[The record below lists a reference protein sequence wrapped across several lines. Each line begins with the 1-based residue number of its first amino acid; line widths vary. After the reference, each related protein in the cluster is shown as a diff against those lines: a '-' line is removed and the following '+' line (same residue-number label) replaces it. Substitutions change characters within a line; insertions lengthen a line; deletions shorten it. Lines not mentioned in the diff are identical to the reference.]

1 MKIKYSFRHSFIQYE
16 DAVGDEDDDE
26 LLRTVVSSLFLLR
39 LRVSPFSLSTDN
51 HIVVLLISKLRRC
64 YWRCWAMIGLRPTWG
79 SLGVDSLTFI
89 ITKVSTH
96 SQDPDGCTIIT
107 EDAQGTNKW
116 ILSAPGMKKLFLSRG
131 RCLTGDALEHWLGVN
146 VVRLSVAVR
155 CDGRKWMS
163 LIQGPEPRRCP
174 ESRKSDSPTWKLE

>member
-1 MKIKYSFRHSFIQYE
+1 
-16 DAVGDEDDDE
+16 
-26 LLRTVVSSLFLLR
+26 
-39 LRVSPFSLSTDN
+39 VSPFSLSTDN
-51 HIVVLLISKLRRC
+51 HIVVFLISKLRRC

-116 ILSAPGMKKLFLSRG
+116 ILSEWRDLPGMKKLFFSFSRSLPDGGRSRTLTWRQRSSTLCCCEVWRTEVDVLDPGSRATTLS
-131 RCLTGDALEHWLGVN
+131 GVPKEWFPN
-146 VVRLSVAVR
+146 VKA
-155 CDGRKWMS
+155 G
-163 LIQGPEPRRCP
+163 IIIFI
-174 ESRKSDSPTWKLE
+174 